1 MPRDTLIQ
9 IRRGT
14 ASSWNSSNSNLG
26 AVLSAG
32 EFGYETDTGRL
43 KIGDGSTVWNSLPY
57 SFMRYNDLVSG
68 SGIGL
73 EGLTNASGQVT
84 GVKLTNKILAGSNIT
99 LSLSDGNIVIN
110 GSSPVTL
117 SAGTGVHIVQN
128 GDDYNINVSGLT
140 SSLIGD
146 FNSAVDARITAAS
159 ISEEQIH
166 DILGSGNHVSTG
178 FLRNGSG
185 IAWTYNDG
193 ADTLSVDVTGIPSS
207 LITDFAT
214 AVSDQVDTTLAAGT
228 GIVLSYDN
236 GTNTLTID
244 TSGYSLLN
252 HTHVWTNITDASA
265 TATLSE
271 LAYLSGV
278 TAGTA
283 SSSRAVVLDSNKNIN
298 GIGTITTTG
307 NITVGGNL
315 NVLGTTTTV
324 NSTTVDIGDNIIQ
337 VNVSGAETLGGLQ
350 VLDHDN
356 SLLHQIVWDI
366 NDSRWEF
373 ISNSGSSPN
382 VYTSGNISANT
393 LTSTVS
399 NGTAPL
405 TVTSSTLV
413 TNLNADLLDGQ
424 HGSYYRN
431 FSNLSGLPSPIITG
445 TLTGDVTGSASVTL
459 TDLTNGVLTIDTS
472 IASNSV
478 ALGTDTTGQYASTVG
493 VAGTGLSATAA
504 NVDDGTAY
512 TITSNATPSN
522 ITGTIVARD
531 NNGDFSAG
539 LVTATGFS
547 GNGLSITNINAS
559 NISAGTIGVSY
570 LPTNIP
576 VTNLA
581 NSGITIGS
589 TVINLG
595 QTKTAFAGLT
605 AFSGVSAG
613 SPLVITYAHI
623 DGGSP

>member
-1 MPRDTLIQ
+1 MAINNLIQ
-9 IRRGT
+9 FRRGSST
-14 ASSWNSSNSNLG
+14 QWNNASGLLG
-26 AVLSAG
+26 HGILYNG
-32 EFGYETDTGRL
+32 ELGFDTTTKRF
-43 KIGDGSTVWNSLPY
+43 KIGDGSTHWASGLPY
-57 SFMRYNDLVSG
+57 AAIVPTGFLGTNGV
-68 SGIGL
+68 
-73 EGLTNASGQVT
+73 GLTLGPNGSTLTIEVT
-84 GVKLTNKILAGSNIT
+84 GILSTQVN
-99 LSLSDGNIVIN
+99 
-110 GSSPVTL
+110 
-117 SAGTGVHIVQN
+117 
-128 GDDYNINVSGLT
+128 
-140 SSLIGD
+140 D
-146 FNSAVDARITAAS
+146 FTEAVNALVTAAS
-159 ISEEQIH
+159 ISEEQVH
-166 DILGSGNHVSTG
+166 DIIASGDHVSTG

-193 ADTLSVDVTGIPSS
+193 ADTLSIGVTGIPSS

-252 HTHVWTNITDASA
+252 HTHVWSNITDAS
-265 TATLSE
+265 TKATLAE
-271 LAYLSGV
+271 LTYLSGV
-278 TAGTA
+278 IAGTA
-283 SSSRAVVLDSNKNIN
+283 SADRAVVLDSSKNIV
-298 GIGTITTTG
+298 GIGSLTTEG
-307 NITVGGNL
+307 NVTVGGNL

-356 SLLHQIVWDI
+356 SLVHQIVWDI
-366 NDSRWEF
+366 NDARWEF
-373 ISNSGSSPN
+373 ISNSGATPN
-382 VYTSGNISANT
+382 VYTSGNVSANT

-431 FSNLSGLPSPIITG
+431 FVNLSGLPSPIITG
-445 TLTGDVTGSASVTL
+445 TLTGDVTGTGSVTL
-459 TDLTNGVLTIDTS
+459 TDLTNGVLTINTT

-493 VAGTGLSATAA
+493 VAGTGLSATTP
-504 NVDDGTAY
+504 NGDDGTAY
-512 TITSNATPSN
+512 TITSNATHDN
-522 ITGTIVARD
+522 ATGTIVARD
-531 NNGDFSAG
+531 DTGSFYAG
-539 LVTATGFS
+539 TVYATFN
-547 GNGLSITNINAS
+547 GNGSNITNLNAS

-581 NSGITIGS
+581 NSGITLGS
-589 TVINLG
+589 TTVNLG
-595 QTKTAFAGLT
+595 QTSAVIDGLT
-605 AFSGVSAG
+605 RISGVSAG
-613 SPLVITYAHI
+613 SPMYLYYAVI
-623 DGGSP
+623 DGGTP

>member
-43 KIGDGSTVWNSLPY
+43 KIGDGSTVWNNLPY
-57 SFMRYNDLVSG
+57 SFVRYNDLVSG

-117 SAGTGVHIVQN
+117 SAGTGIHIVQN

-159 ISEEQIH
+159 INEEQVQDVIA
-166 DILGSGNHVSTG
+166 SGDHVSTG

-185 IAWTYNDG
+185 IGITYDDG
-193 ADTLSVDVTGIPSS
+193 NNTLSIGVTGIPTS
-207 LITDFAT
+207 LINDF
-214 AVSDQVDTTLAAGT
+214 S
-228 GIVLSYDN
+228 S
-236 GTNTLTID
+236 
-244 TSGYSLLN
+244 
-252 HTHVWTNITDASA
+252 HTHVWSNITDASA
-265 TATLSE
+265 TASLNE

-283 SSSRAVVLDSNKNIN
+283 AGGRAVVLDSNKNIN

-307 NITVGGNL
+307 NITVGGSLVIN
-315 NVLGTTTTV
+315 GTTTTV

-337 VNVSGAETLGGLQ
+337 VNVSGSETLGGLQ

-356 SLLHQIVWDI
+356 SLTHQIVWDI
-366 NDSRWEF
+366 NDARWEF
-373 ISNSGSSPN
+373 ISNSGATPN
-382 VYTSGNISANT
+382 VYTSGNVSANT

-413 TNLNADLLDGQ
+413 NNLNADLLDGQ

-431 FSNLSGLPSPIITG
+431 FVNLSGLPSPIITG

-459 TDLTNGVLTIDTS
+459 TDLTNGVLTINTS
-472 IASNSV
+472 IANNSV
-478 ALGTDTTGQYASTVG
+478 ALGTDTTGQYASTVS
-493 VAGTGLSATAA
+493 VVGTGLSATAA
-504 NVDDGTAY
+504 NADDGTAY
-512 TITSNATPSN
+512 TITSNATHAN
-522 ITGTIVARD
+522 ATGTIVARD
-531 NNGDFSAG
+531 DTGSFYAG
-539 LVTATGFS
+539 TVYATFN
-547 GNGLSITNINAS
+547 GNGSSITNLNAS
-559 NISAGTIGVSY
+559 NINAGTIGVAY